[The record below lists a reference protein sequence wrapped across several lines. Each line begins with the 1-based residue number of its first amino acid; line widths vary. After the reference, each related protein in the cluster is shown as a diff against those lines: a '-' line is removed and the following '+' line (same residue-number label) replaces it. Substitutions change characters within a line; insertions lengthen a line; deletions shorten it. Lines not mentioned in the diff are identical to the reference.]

1 MLTHMTK
8 PNDDMFSFYKLARKI
23 QSHGYREQTN
33 GYKCK
38 EGEGNKGVR
47 EWQVQIP
54 RCKISSRM

>member
-1 MLTHMTK
+1 MTK